1 MQTNNVKRLTVA
13 MHRIC
18 VRGIPRKIQ
27 PRSRR
32 ITAKI
37 IPVTVITA
45 GFSSY
50 PFPFP
55 RDSRG
60 NPRVCTRYR
69 TRAIL

>member
-45 GFSSY
+45 GFS
-50 PFPFP
+50 
-55 RDSRG
+55 
-60 NPRVCTRYR
+60 
-69 TRAIL
+69 